1 LFLSIGSF
9 CQKNKTTPI
18 MNTTTKESFPIIG
31 MHCASC
37 ARLIE
42 KKLIKTKGVMEATV
56 NYASEQASVTYDQE
70 RCSKENIQSAVES
83 AGYKTLIGGGIT
95 KEEVKKQELSNLRKR
110 VYVSLSLAVVI
121 FLGSFPTWFP
131 FVPEILMNGL
141 VLMILAGI
149 VQFWA
154 AKELYLATW
163 SGLKNRTAS
172 MDSLIIFGTS
182 AAFFYSVP
190 FVLVPTV
197 TSRLGLP
204 EAMYFDTSVV
214 VIALILLGRYLE
226 AKAKEQTG
234 GAIKKLLNMQ
244 AKTARV
250 VRNGEEKDIPIEEVL
265 VGDEIRVRPGEKIA
279 VDGVIIE
286 GTSSID
292 ESMVTGESM
301 PVTKVMG
308 DQVIGATINKQGTF
322 IFRATK
328 VGHDTLLSHIVNMV
342 SDAQASRAPIQ
353 RLADTIS
360 GYFVPLVLIIAV
372 ATFVI
377 WFDLG
382 NPILALTNMIAVLV
396 IACPCAL
403 GLATPTAIMVA
414 TGRGAG
420 KGILIKNAESL
431 EVAHKIRT
439 VIFDKTGTLTNGK
452 PVVTDVM
459 KREDTK
465 YTEAGVIGIAAS
477 LETGSEHPLGEAVIL
492 KAKEEKI
499 DVAKVSDFVAIE
511 GKGVTGKVIN
521 KEFVFGNRSLM
532 SQRGIDMTPF
542 NVQAEKLESEG
553 KTVMFL
559 GRLKKVVGV
568 IAVADTLKSDSA
580 SVVKQ
585 LTDKKIAVWMITG
598 DNEKTAN
605 QIAGIAGITNVLAGV
620 MPSEK
625 ASKVA
630 ELKEQNKH
638 IGAVAFVG
646 DGVNDAP
653 ALATADVGIAMGTGT
668 DVAIESAGITLLN
681 KDLKTVVSSIELS
694 KQTMSII
701 KQNLFWAFGYNVVLI
716 PVAVGILHPLGVT
729 LSPALA
735 AFAMAASSI
744 SVVTNSLRLKSVRI

>member
-1 LFLSIGSF
+1 
-9 CQKNKTTPI
+9 
-18 MNTTTKESFPIIG
+18 
-31 MHCASC
+31 
-37 ARLIE
+37 
-42 KKLIKTKGVMEATV
+42 
-56 NYASEQASVTYDQE
+56 
-70 RCSKENIQSAVES
+70 
-83 AGYKTLIGGGIT
+83 
-95 KEEVKKQELSNLRKR
+95 
-110 VYVSLSLAVVI
+110 
-121 FLGSFPTWFP
+121 
-131 FVPEILMNGL
+131 
-141 VLMILAGI
+141 
-149 VQFWA
+149 
-154 AKELYLATW
+154 
-163 SGLKNRTAS
+163 
-172 MDSLIIFGTS
+172 
-182 AAFFYSVP
+182 
-190 FVLVPTV
+190 
-197 TSRLGLP
+197 
-204 EAMYFDTSVV
+204 
-214 VIALILLGRYLE
+214 
-226 AKAKEQTG
+226 
-234 GAIKKLLNMQ
+234 
-244 AKTARV
+244 
-250 VRNGEEKDIPIEEVL
+250 
-265 VGDEIRVRPGEKIA
+265 
-279 VDGVIIE
+279 
-286 GTSSID
+286 
-292 ESMVTGESM
+292 
-301 PVTKVMG
+301 
-308 DQVIGATINKQGTF
+308 
-322 IFRATK
+322 
-328 VGHDTLLSHIVNMV
+328 
-342 SDAQASRAPIQ
+342 
-353 RLADTIS
+353 
-360 GYFVPLVLIIAV
+360 
-372 ATFVI
+372 
-377 WFDLG
+377 
-382 NPILALTNMIAVLV
+382 MIAVLV

-477 LETGSEHPLGEAVIL
+477 LETGSEHPLGGAVVL

-499 DVAKVSDFVAIE
+499 DVAKVTDFVAIE

-521 KEFVFGNRSLM
+521 KEFIFGNRSLM
-532 SQRGIDMTPF
+532 SQKGIDISQF

-568 IAVADTLKSDSA
+568 IAVADTLKPDSA

-598 DNEKTAN
+598 DNEKTAK

-638 IGAVAFVG
+638 VGAVAFVG

-681 KDLKTVVSSIELS
+681 KELKTVVSSIELS

-716 PVAVGILHPLGVT
+716 PVAVGVLHPLGVT

-744 SVVTNSLRLKSVRI
+744 SVVTNSLRLKSVKI